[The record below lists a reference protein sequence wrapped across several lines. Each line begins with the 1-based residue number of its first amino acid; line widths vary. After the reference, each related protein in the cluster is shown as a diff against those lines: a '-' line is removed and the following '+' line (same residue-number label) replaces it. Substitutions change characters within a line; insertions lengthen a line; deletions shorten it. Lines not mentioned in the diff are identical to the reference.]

1 MTVFGLDAGQA
12 WLLMLALTGLNVW
25 AAWMWLRALN
35 AQEDAAF
42 ALRTYR
48 RLIALLTGPTGAS
61 R

>member
-1 MTVFGLDAGQA
+1 MTVYGLDTGQA
-12 WLLMLALTGLNVW
+12 WVLMLVLAGLNTW